1 VRIYAEVARATAR
14 RMATYRG
21 ATFAGVFT
29 NTVFGFLL
37 AYVLLEVF
45 RGRASIGD
53 FDAVDAVTFTFVA
66 QGLAMPVG
74 VFGNDFEQSQRIL
87 TGEVA
92 MDLCRPY
99 DYQSWWAAVAF
110 GKAWFYL
117 WARGVPPFVVGS
129 LFFDLRLPSEPWM
142 WPAFALSVML
152 GVGIAF
158 ALRFIVQLLS
168 FWIVDVRGPNQIVWI
183 IAGLFGGM
191 FAPLVL
197 FPDWIE
203 PLIRALPFA
212 YMIGVPIEVF
222 LGSHRGGDLAAV
234 FAVQL
239 LWLSVLLSAGR
250 ALLARAQRRLVIAGG

>member
-1 VRIYAEVARATAR
+1 MRIYVEVARATAR

-37 AYVLLEVF
+37 AYVLLALF
-45 RGRASIGD
+45 RERLFIGD

-99 DYQSWWAAVAF
+99 DYQGWWAAVGF

-117 WARGVPPFVVGS
+117 WARGIPPFVIASFV
-129 LFFDLRLPSEPWM
+129 FVLRVPDEWWI
-142 WPAFALSVML
+142 WPAFAFAVFMGIS
-152 GVGIAF
+152 IAF

-168 FWIVDVRGPNQIVWI
+168 FWIVDVRGPNQVVWI
-183 IAGLFGGM
+183 VAGFFGGM
-191 FAPLVL
+191 WTPIVL
-197 FPDWIE
+197 FPNWIE
-203 PLIRALPFA
+203 PTVRALPFA

-222 LGSHRGGDLAAV
+222 LGMHRGGDLAGV
-234 FAVQL
+234 FTLQA
-239 LWLSVLLSAGR
+239 LWLCTLLAAGR
-250 ALLARAQRRLVIAGG
+250 VLLARAERKLVIAGG